1 MGFRLPLV
9 ACRNSGGT
17 SNNRMTHLKF
27 DGGTLGSKHAG
38 LSALV
43 LCVCV
48 LSSVAFGQ
56 EGGTITIGLGTQKV
70 INAPGVSRVAPGSD
84 IIKVQPLGGNQ
95 LIISGVEEGKTNLI
109 LFKASGQRITYI
121 VSVRKVDPNDVISE
135 IKKLMGEIEGVSVRM
150 VGDRIFLDGQA
161 YTQVDADRIDEV
173 VGLYPNVKSFVK
185 IAPNAK
191 KLVAQNLNA
200 AFQKA
205 GLKNVQANV
214 IGSTIFLEGSV
225 ESQSDLQKAELVTK
239 AIGEKVENLLTV
251 GIKRM
256 ILSEV
261 QFVEIRRQST
271 DRYGIKYPTDIS
283 GTASSAVGI
292 TKELF
297 PGNFAQG
304 DLTGGVNGRSSFA
317 IGFQANDGYGRL
329 LAQPKLVCASGEK
342 AEFFAGGE
350 VPIPLITANTFTVEF
365 KPYGV
370 IVKLRPTADRNG
382 NIQMEVEAEV
392 SEVDIS
398 VAVGTGGGVS
408 IPGFRNRKVK
418 TNVTVRHG
426 ETIVLSGVFAHDEQ
440 KSISKIP
447 GLGHIPIIGELFKNR
462 AFDSNKRELV
472 IFVTP
477 RIINPDSEKIQTII
491 SDMKSRYKQ
500 ARGEVTFGIF
510 D

>member
-1 MGFRLPLV
+1 MVRRAVVHTVMLLSVV
-9 ACRNSGGT
+9 AS
-17 SNNRMTHLKF
+17 
-27 DGGTLGSKHAG
+27 
-38 LSALV
+38 SAF
-43 LCVCV
+43 
-48 LSSVAFGQ
+48 AQ
-56 EGGTITIGLGTQKV
+56 EGGALALGVGSQKVLTVPGMQRVAVGDPSIADVKTIGNNQILV
-70 INAPGVSRVAPGSD
+70 IGS
-84 IIKVQPLGGNQ
+84 
-95 LIISGVEEGKTNLI
+95 SEGKTTL
-109 LFKASGQRITYI
+109 LVWKSSGQRLSYNI
-121 VSVRKVDPNDVISE
+121 SVRKQDPNEVISE
-135 IKKLMGEIEGVSVRM
+135 IKKLLGEIEGVNVRM
-150 VGDRIFLDGQA
+150 VGDRIYLDGQA
-161 YTQVDADRIDEV
+161 YTQADADRIDQV
-173 VGLYPNVKSFVK
+173 VGLYGNVKSFVK

-214 IGSTIFLEGSV
+214 VGSTIFLEGSV
-225 ESQSDLQKAELVTK
+225 ESQQDLQKAELITK
-239 AIGEKVENLLTV
+239 AIGEKVENLLVV

-283 GTASSAVGI
+283 GTASASVNIA
-292 TKELF
+292 KELF

-304 DLTGGVNGRSSFA
+304 DLASTGSGRSNFS
-317 IGFQANDGYGRL
+317 IGFQMNDGYGRL

-342 AEFFAGGE
+342 AEFLAGGE
-350 VPIPLITANTFTVEF
+350 VPIPLITNAQFTVEY

-370 IVKLRPTADRNG
+370 ILKIRPTADRNG
-382 NIQMEVEAEV
+382 NIQTEIEAEV

-398 VAVGTGGGVS
+398 VAVAIAGGAS

-426 ETIVLSGVFAHDEQ
+426 ETIVLSGVFSHDEQ
-440 KSISKIP
+440 KNVSKLP

-477 RIINPDSEKIQTII
+477 RIVNPDSDKIRTII
-491 SDMKSRYKQ
+491 DDVKSRYKQ

>member
-1 MGFRLPLV
+1 MRTVSLSRAVPLL
-9 ACRNSGGT
+9 A
-17 SNNRMTHLKF
+17 
-27 DGGTLGSKHAG
+27 
-38 LSALV
+38 LSVLV
-43 LCVCV
+43 
-48 LSSVAFGQ
+48 SSIAFGQ
-56 EGGTITIGLGTQKV
+56 EGGSIAIGVGTQKV
-70 INAPGVSRVAPGSD
+70 LTVPGVNRVAIGDPSVINVTTLGS
-84 IIKVQPLGGNQ
+84 NQ
-95 LIISGVEEGKTNLI
+95 LLVNGLAEGKTTL
-109 LFKASGQRITYI
+109 LVWKANGQRVNYI
-121 VSVRKVDPNDVISE
+121 VAVRKQDPNEVIAE
-135 IKKLMGEIEGVSVRM
+135 IKKLLGEIEGVNVRM
-150 VGDRIFLDGQA
+150 VGDRIYLDGQA
-161 YTQVDADRIDEV
+161 YTQADADRIDQV
-173 VGLYPNVKSFVK
+173 AGLYPNVKSFVK

-205 GLKNVQANV
+205 GLKNVAANV
-214 IGSTIFLEGSV
+214 VGSTIFLEGSV
-225 ESQSDLQKAELVTK
+225 ESQQDLQKAELITK
-239 AIGEKVENLLTV
+239 AIGEKVENLLVV

-261 QFVEIRRQST
+261 QFVEIRRQTT

-283 GTASSAVGI
+283 GTATAAVGI

-304 DLTGGVNGRSSFA
+304 DLGIDGTGKSAFA
-317 IGFQANDGYGRL
+317 IGFQNNDGYGRL

-342 AEFFAGGE
+342 AEFLAGGE
-350 VPIPLITANTFTVEF
+350 VPIPLITNNQFAVEF

-370 IVKLRPTADRNG
+370 ILKLRPTADRNG
-382 NIQMEVEAEV
+382 NIQTEIEAEV

-398 VAVGTGGGVS
+398 VAVAIGGGAS
-408 IPGFRNRKVK
+408 IPGFRSRKVK

-440 KSISKIP
+440 KSVSKIP
-447 GLGHIPIIGELFKNR
+447 GLGHIPILGELFKNR

-477 RIINPDSEKIQTII
+477 RIVNPDSDKIRAII
-491 SDMKSRYKQ
+491 DDVKSRYKQ